1 MANIQDAANQLKAAL
16 DRIAQNKNDPNQ
28 VQQAV
33 NDAKTKVDEMAREA
47 SQGQPQGQGR
57 DR

>member
-1 MANIQDAANQLKAAL
+1 MANVQDAANQLKAAL

-33 NDAKTKVDEMAREA
+33 NDAKTKVDELAQAA
-47 SQGQPQGQGR
+47 SQGQTQAQHR
-57 DR
+57 